1 MRRPLRTRRL
11 SYAATMSLLAFMAVA
26 VAGIR
31 SVRSYDIWGSGTWV
45 IGLEN
50 GSVKFLRET
59 GYYANGPMSSLG
71 HISGSAT
78 ARRPLINFRFSI
90 NSHDV
95 IPNRPGAVRLL
106 EVQIP
111 LWLPLLLL
119 LIAPVCWL
127 IASPANA
134 PAFAVI
140 TDARHG

>member
-1 MRRPLRTRRL
+1 
-11 SYAATMSLLAFMAVA
+11 MSLLAFMAVA

-95 IPNRPGAVRLL
+95 IPNRPGSGK
-106 EVQIP
+106 
-111 LWLPLLLL
+111 
-119 LIAPVCWL
+119 
-127 IASPANA
+127 ASRSANPTVA
-134 PAFAVI
+134 HFFCSLSPPFA
-140 TDARHG
+140 G